1 MKKFT
6 FKKTIHEG
14 QYRSF
19 EKDHTTIKLNKKEVG
34 YISEVEPRLYRAYFA
49 VKRKLI
55 EKTKKGSA
63 FKWIYI
69 RKVFESEKAAREFIK
84 ENNDKIQTNLNLHY
98 FDD

>member
-6 FKKTIHEG
+6 FKKTIREG

-34 YISEVEPRLYRAYFA
+34 YISEVEPGLYRAYFA
-49 VKRKLI
+49 VKKER
-55 EKTKKGSA
+55 TKEDPA
-63 FKWIYI
+63 PFKWIYI

-98 FDD
+98 FDN

>member
-14 QYRSF
+14 LYSSF

-34 YISEVEPRLYRAYFA
+34 YIGESDWTKYVVRFA
-49 VKRKLI
+49 IKKDI
-55 EKTKKGSA
+55 TKEDTAG
-63 FKWIYI
+63 FKWVTL
-69 RKVFESEKAAREFIK
+69 KQTFKNEKDAREYIK
-84 ENNDKIQTNLNLHY
+84 ENNNRIQEKLNLHC

>member
-6 FKKTIHEG
+6 FKKAM
-14 QYRSF
+14 
-19 EKDHTTIKLNKKEVG
+19 IKLNKKNVG
-34 YISEVEPRLYRAYFA
+34 YISQVEPGLYRAYFA
-49 VKRKLI
+49 VK
-55 EKTKKGSA
+55 EKTKEDPA